1 MARPRKATTRAYGT
15 RAIVYLRVSKED
27 GPSKHGLDDQ
37 RTQCQRYVAER
48 VYTVVEEVVDDG
60 VSAAKRWQDRPG
72 LSQAITRCMEHE
84 ADVIVA
90 YDQDRFARKL
100 GVFDDLRDVALLKG
114 FRLETSDGRVLTHA
128 DDFTT
133 GDVRAL
139 VAAIERRRTSERF
152 QLARRRRS
160 QQDGCGSGRL
170 PWGYRWQE
178 PHAPEDRPALA
189 VDEQAAPTIRTLFAL
204 RRGGR
209 GRKGLTYQGTADRLN
224 AEGLLAPRGGQ
235 WTVGQVQAVEQ
246 REELYRT
253 GTRRWDGVTASLVWP
268 AILGTANRPG

>member
-1 MARPRKATTRAYGT
+1 VKGYGT

-37 RTQCQRYVAER
+37 RAESLRYVSR
-48 VYTVVEEVVDDG
+48 QVYTVVEEVIDDG
-60 VSAAKRWQDRPG
+60 VSGAKRWQDRPG
-72 LSQAITRCMEHE
+72 LSRAIAMCMSGE
-84 ADVIVA
+84 ADVLVA
-90 YDQDRFARKL
+90 YHQDRFARKL

-114 FRLETSDGRVLTHA
+114 FRLETADGRVLTRA

-133 GDVRAL
+133 GDVQAL
-139 VAAIERRRTSERF
+139 VAAIERRRISERF
-152 QLARRRRS
+152 QAARRRRS

-170 PWGYRWQE
+170 PFGYVWE
-178 PHAPEDRPALA
+178 THAPEDKPTLA
-189 VDEQAAPTIRTLFAL
+189 VDTQAAPTIRKLFAL

-224 AEGLLAPRGGQ
+224 VEGYRAPRGGR
-235 WTVGQVQAVEQ
+235 WTTSHVQAVVE

-253 GTRRWDGVTASLVWP
+253 GKRRWDGVVAEVTWPTILDTA
-268 AILGTANRPG
+268 